1 MDQLKLYLY
10 DTLLKNVESQK
21 ILGLHIDKNLTWK
34 IHIDNLCKEV
44 SKLIGLLWR
53 NKHILPYS
61 CRLLFYKAYIL
72 PKIDFCL
79 TIWGKSS
86 QTFLDRIWKLQKRAI
101 RIVCDLPY
109 SEPTR
114 HVFSALK
121 LHNIYERYFYH
132 MCITVFKTLNTDSVP
147 LSELLKYHSYSSYNL
162 RSYSNEMLLYIP
174 FPRKEIYKQS
184 FSYSAPTLW
193 NQLPDKIKITG
204 SLSVFKQLLHNYI
217 SSLNVISVA
226 SE

>member
-1 MDQLKLYLY
+1 MNTPKSNCMLICTYQKRQHLETDQLTLYLY

-114 HVFSALK
+114 HVFSALNFITFMKDIFIICASLLLK
-121 LHNIYERYFYH
+121 LSILIQHPYQSFLN
-132 MCITVFKTLNTDSVP
+132 ITVTRLIIYVLTLMRCCCIFHFLEKRFISNRFLIRLP
-147 LSELLKYHSYSSYNL
+147 LCGINCQIKLK
-162 RSYSNEMLLYIP
+162 
-174 FPRKEIYKQS
+174 
-184 FSYSAPTLW
+184 
-193 NQLPDKIKITG
+193 
-204 SLSVFKQLLHNYI
+204 
-217 SSLNVISVA
+217 
-226 SE
+226 